1 MKRKK
6 VQVFDIVNNIILLL
20 VAVICIYPFL
30 YVFFV
35 ACSNGTY
42 LQRGEVTFL
51 PKGFNFEAFK
61 YIMGSTKFHVWT
73 GLRNSFLYTL
83 GGTIVAILTTYV
95 TAYALSRP
103 RLKGRYF
110 LMGAFIITWVFDAG
124 IIPQLSL
131 IHI

>member
-51 PKGFNFEAFK
+51 STGFNIEAFK
-61 YIMGSTKFHVWT
+61 YIIGSLRFRVWT
-73 GLRNSFLYTL
+73 GLRNSFLYNL
-83 GGTIVAILTTYV
+83 GGTIVA
-95 TAYALSRP
+95 
-103 RLKGRYF
+103 
-110 LMGAFIITWVFDAG
+110 
-124 IIPQLSL
+124 
-131 IHI
+131 

>member
-6 VQVFDIVNNIILLL
+6 VQVFDIINNIILLL

-51 PKGFNFEAFK
+51 PKGFNF
-61 YIMGSTKFHVWT
+61 
-73 GLRNSFLYTL
+73 
-83 GGTIVAILTTYV
+83 
-95 TAYALSRP
+95 
-103 RLKGRYF
+103 
-110 LMGAFIITWVFDAG
+110 
-124 IIPQLSL
+124 
-131 IHI
+131 